1 MSVKF
6 NVKMTDKYMYDF
18 MLYHNY
24 THASGLMTAIAGVL
38 CLAVFIQKLMDGEM
52 QACAIWLMCAILFLI
67 ISPSS
72 MKAKAKSQ
80 VNNTEMF
87 QKPLEYEF
95 TEEGITVRQ
104 EEAKAET
111 KWEEVTKAVSTQKS
125 VILYLGRVRALIL
138 PKVCMG
144 DQYEEA
150 VKMIHTH
157 ISPNKVKIRHIH

>member
-6 NVKMTDKYMYDF
+6 NVKMTDEYMYDF

-24 THASGLMTAIAGVL
+24 THTSGLMTAIAGVL
-38 CLAVFIQKLMDGEM
+38 CLAVFVQKLMDGEM
-52 QACAIWLMCAILFLI
+52 QACAVWLMCAILFLI
-67 ISPSS
+67 VSPSS
-72 MKAKAKSQ
+72 LKTKAKSQ

-95 TEEGITVRQ
+95 TEKGITVSQ

-111 KWEEVTKAVSTQKS
+111 KWEEVAKAVSTQKS

-150 VKMIHTH
+150 LKMIHTH
-157 ISPNKVKIRHIH
+157 IPPNKVKIRHIH

>member
-1 MSVKF
+1 MSVKI
-6 NVKMTDKYMYDF
+6 NVKMTEEYMYDF

-24 THASGLMTAIAGVL
+24 THMSGLMTAIAGVL
-38 CLAVFIQKLMDGEM
+38 CLAVFIQNIMDGNM
-52 QACAIWLMCAILFLI
+52 QSSAVWLMCAILFLV

-95 TEEGITVRQ
+95 TEEGIVVSQ
-104 EEAKAET
+104 DDAKAT
-111 KWEEVTKAVSTQKS
+111 MKWEEVTKAVSTQKS
-125 VILYLGRVRALIL
+125 VILYLGRVRAQIL
-138 PKVCMG
+138 PKACMG
-144 DQYEEA
+144 DQYEE
-150 VKMIHTH
+150 VLKMIHMH